1 MKNLF
6 EDYAITLTNEEDTVL
21 QEIRRETNLKIL
33 MPRMLSGHFQGVL
46 LEMISKMIKPQNIL
60 ELGTFTAYS
69 AICLAKGLKI
79 NGKLYTI
86 EYNEELEF
94 YIKKNIKKA
103 NLHNKIKYYIGD
115 ALEIIPKLDIK
126 FDLIFIDADKRDYL
140 KYYNA
145 IFDKINNGGY
155 IIVDNV
161 FWNGKVLEEIKE
173 NDLYTK
179 GVVELNN
186 FIKTDNRVEKITLPI
201 RDGLMILRKK

>member
-1 MKNLF
+1 
-6 EDYAITLTNEEDTVL
+6 
-21 QEIRRETNLKIL
+21 
-33 MPRMLSGHFQGVL
+33 
-46 LEMISKMIKPQNIL
+46 
-60 ELGTFTAYS
+60 
-69 AICLAKGLKI
+69 
-79 NGKLYTI
+79 
-86 EYNEELEF
+86 
-94 YIKKNIKKA
+94 
-103 NLHNKIKYYIGD
+103 
-115 ALEIIPKLDIK
+115 LDIK

>member
-1 MKNLF
+1 MKNLL
-6 EDYAITLTNEEDTVL
+6 EDYAITLTNEEDPVL

-46 LEMISKMIKPQNIL
+46 LEMISKMIKPENIL

-79 NGKLYTI
+79 NGKLHTV
-86 EYNEELEF
+86 ENNEELEF
-94 YIKKNIKKA
+94 YIKKNINKS
-103 NLHNKIKYYIGD
+103 NLKNKINYYIGD
-115 ALEIIPKLDIK
+115 ALETIPKLDMK
-126 FDLIFIDADKRDYL
+126 FDLVFIDADKRTYL

-145 IFDKINNGGY
+145 VFEKVTNGGY

-161 FWNGKVLEEIKE
+161 FWNGKVLENIKK

-186 FIKTDNRVEKITLPI
+186 FIKTDNRVDKITLPF

>member
-1 MKNLF
+1 MKKLF
-6 EDYAITLTNEEDTVL
+6 EDYAITLTNEEDPVL

-46 LEMISKMIKPQNIL
+46 LEMISKMIKPQTIL

-69 AICLAKGLKI
+69 AICLAKGLKN
-79 NGKLYTI
+79 NGKLHTV

-94 YIKKNIKKA
+94 YIKKNIKKSD
-103 NLHNKIKYYIGD
+103 LKDKINYYIGD
-115 ALEIIPKLDIK
+115 ALEIIPKLDMK
-126 FDLIFIDADKRDYL
+126 FDLVFIDADKRSYL

-145 IFDKINNGGY
+145 VFEKVTSGGY

-161 FWNGKVLEEIKE
+161 FWNGKVLENIKKK
-173 NDLYTK
+173 DLYTK

-186 FIKTDNRVEKITLPI
+186 FIKTDNRIDKITLPV